1 MHTAR
6 INFFTAEPS
15 PQRSVVI
22 FLDGGG
28 VAVTGCT
35 TSMYRSIQAPRSRMK
50 SFMSSTASSKLSG
63 LRDSGSRGRYSSNV

>member
-6 INFFTAEPS
+6 IIFSPRSPPLKGQWLYFLTAEGWPYC
-15 PQRSVVI
+15 
-22 FLDGGG
+22 
-28 VAVTGCT
+28 CT